1 MRLKCTLIFLLFAS
15 LAQAQNLTGVWRGHF
30 ISKQYSMFG
39 TVVEERYRY
48 EIQLNHLFNN
58 ALQGVTYSY
67 KNTVFYGKTSLQG
80 IFTKSTKNVLIKE
93 LKMLE
98 LKIEDMVDPC
108 MMTCNLEYTK
118 TGSKETLT
126 GTFTSINMKKMED
139 CGGGMVYLEK
149 VPESDFEKE
158 EFLLKKKPTENTK
171 ITPLPYNN
179 PSTKKTYLTPSKPQL
194 PLTGTAKPK
203 YKPGAEDA
211 LNHKDNTKPKNNEN
225 VPSTGEAKNN
235 DKAKTE
241 PEPKPLAKEL
251 TDRTNNLVKTLYV
264 DEGEIELSLYDNGEI
279 DNDTVSVYHNNE
291 LVINHGRLS
300 TTPLT
305 IRIKVDAQH
314 PTHEFVMVA
323 DNLGEIPPNTS
334 LMTISAGKKQYSV
347 FLTSDTQRNAK
358 VVLQYRPQQEQS
370 KFK

>member
-1 MRLKCTLIFLLFAS
+1 MRLKYTLIFLLFVS

-30 ISKQYSMFG
+30 VSQHTMYGATF
-39 TVVEERYRY
+39 EERYRY

-67 KNTVFYGKTSLQG
+67 NTTVFYGKTSLQG
-80 IFTKSTKNVLIKE
+80 IFTKGTKNVLIKE

-98 LKIEDMVDPC
+98 MKISDMSEPC
-108 MMTCNLEYTK
+108 MMTCNLEYSK
-118 TGSKETLT
+118 TGSKETLV
-126 GTFTSINMKKMED
+126 GTFTSINMKKMDD

-158 EFLLKKKPTENTK
+158 EFLLKKKPTPESSK

-179 PSTKKTYLTPSKPQL
+179 PSTKKTYPIAPKSPL
-194 PLTGTAKPK
+194 PPATTGKPK

-211 LNHKDNTKPKNNEN
+211 LNNNKKDIAKPKLDDNNGPIEDK
-225 VPSTGEAKNN
+225 VNN
-235 DKAKTE
+235 SKKT
-241 PEPKPLAKEL
+241 EPKPLAKEL

-264 DEGEIELSLYDNGEI
+264 DEGEIEISLYDNGEV
-279 DNDTVSVYHNNE
+279 DNDTVTVYHNNE

-305 IRIKVDAQH
+305 VRIKVDAQH
-314 PTHEFVMVA
+314 PIHEFVMVA

-334 LMTISAGKKQYSV
+334 LMTIAAGKKQYSV
-347 FLTSDTQRNAK
+347 FLTSDTERNAK
-358 VVLQYRPQQEQS
+358 IILQYKPQQEQS

>member
-1 MRLKCTLIFLLFAS
+1 MRLKYTLIFLLFAS

-30 ISKQYSMFG
+30 VSKQYTMFG
-39 TVVEERYRY
+39 TMVEERYRY

-67 KNTVFYGKTSLQG
+67 KTTVFYGKTSLQG
-80 IFTKSTKNVLIKE
+80 IFTKGTKNVLIKE

-98 LKIEDMVDPC
+98 LKIDDMTDPC
-108 MMTCNLEYTK
+108 MMTCNLEYSK
-118 TGSKETLT
+118 MGSKEILT

-139 CGGGMVYLEK
+139 CGGGVVYLEK

-158 EFLLKKKPTENTK
+158 DFLVKKKPTPESSK
-171 ITPLPYNN
+171 ITPLPYNA
-179 PSTKKTYLTPSKPQL
+179 PSTKKTYITPGKPQ
-194 PLTGTAKPK
+194 PPSTDTKPK

-211 LNHKDNTKPKNNEN
+211 LSNNKKEINKPKAVDNTPPAEDGKDNK
-225 VPSTGEAKNN
+225 
-235 DKAKTE
+235 KA
-241 PEPKPLAKEL
+241 EPKSLPKEL
-251 TDRTNNLVKTLYV
+251 IDRTNNLVKTLYV
-264 DEGEIELSLYDNGEI
+264 DEGEIEISLYDNGEI
-279 DNDTVSVYHNNE
+279 DNDTVSVYHNKE

-358 VVLQYRPQQEQS
+358 VILQYRPQQDQS
-370 KFK
+370 KY